1 MTNGTWKLVS
11 YPDTTDYIQMKWIY
25 RTKLKSDGLLD
36 KYKARLMAKGYD
48 QVKGM
53 DYTKTFF
60 STFKP

>member
-11 YPDTTDYIQMKWIY
+11 YHDTTDYIQMKWIY

-48 QVKGM
+48 QVKGI